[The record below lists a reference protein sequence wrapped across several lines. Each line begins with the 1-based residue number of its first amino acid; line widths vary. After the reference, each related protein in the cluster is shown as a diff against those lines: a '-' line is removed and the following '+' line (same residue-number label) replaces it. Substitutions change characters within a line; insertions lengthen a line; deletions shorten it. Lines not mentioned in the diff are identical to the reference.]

1 MYLVIA
7 ILIFSFLIFIH
18 EFGHFITAK
27 LFDVKVNEFSIFMGP
42 RLLHWG
48 KGETEY
54 SLRLLPVGGYC
65 AMEGED
71 GSSDDPRS
79 FTSKAPWKRAIILA
93 AGAFMNFLT
102 GFLILVILYTSAGGF
117 RTLEVTG
124 FLEGCPLQG
133 ENGLQVGDVITEI
146 DGDNLYIFS
155 DFQMLTDRAGQG
167 KMDVEV
173 KRDGKKLLLHDLDMT
188 KRPYEVD
195 GETMELYG
203 LTFSAI
209 EENGVIPVLKNAW
222 LTSIDFAR
230 MVKMGLLDLI
240 TGTVGVKDL
249 SGPVGIVDAVQETGS
264 SAETTS
270 AGVQNVIYFGA
281 FIAINLAFMNMLPI
295 PALDGGHI
303 FFLLVTW
310 AVEALTKKK
319 VDPKYEAYIHGAGL
333 VLLLALMLFVTFND
347 ILKLEAIQSFLA
359 KFSGG

>member
-7 ILIFSFLIFIH
+7 ILMFSFLIFIH

-27 LFDVKVNEFSIFMGP
+27 LFGVKVNEFAIFMGP

-54 SLRLLPVGGYC
+54 SLRLLPIGGFC

-79 FTSKAPWKRAIILA
+79 FTAKAPWKRCIILA

-102 GFLILVILYTSAGGF
+102 GFLILVVLYSSAAGF
-117 RTLEVTG
+117 RTLEITG
-124 FLEGCPLQG
+124 FVEGCPLEG
-133 ENGLQVGDVITEI
+133 ENGLQVGDVLEEV

-155 DFQMLTDRAGQG
+155 DFQMLTDRAGEG
-167 KMDVEV
+167 PMDLAVRRNGERIV
-173 KRDGKKLLLHDLDMT
+173 LEDVDMT
-188 KRPYEVD
+188 KRDYVVD
-195 GETMELYG
+195 GQTQHIYG
-203 LTFSAI
+203 LVLGGV
-209 EENGVIPVLKNAW
+209 EEKTIGSLLKNAW
-222 LTSIDFAR
+222 YTSIDFAR

-240 TGTVGVKDL
+240 SGRAGMEDM
-249 SGPVGIVDAVQETGS
+249 SGPVGIVDTIQETGQ

-270 AGVQNVIYFGA
+270 EGVMNVVYFGA

-303 FFLLVTW
+303 FLLLVTW
-310 AVEALTKKK
+310 LIETVTRRKI
-319 VDPKYEAYIHGAGL
+319 DPKYEAYIHAAGL
-333 VLLLALMLFVTFND
+333 VVLLGFMVLVTFND
-347 ILKLEAIQSFLA
+347 VARLIT
-359 KFSGG
+359 G

>member
-18 EFGHFITAK
+18 ELGHFVAAK

-54 SLRLLPVGGYC
+54 SLRLLPIGGFC

-79 FTSKAPWKRAIILA
+79 FTAKAPWKRCIILA

-102 GFLILVILYTSAGGF
+102 GFVIVMLLYVSATGF

-124 FLEGCPLQG
+124 FVEGCPLEGQ
-133 ENGLQVGDVITEI
+133 GLQVGDVIEEI

-155 DFQMLTDRAGQG
+155 DFSMLTERAGEG
-167 KMDVEV
+167 EMEV
-173 KRDGKKLLLHDLDMT
+173 KVRRGGETVPLTLDMT
-188 KRPYEVD
+188 KRDYTMD
-195 GETMELYG
+195 GQVQHIYG
-203 LTFSAI
+203 LQFQ
-209 EENGVIPVLKNAW
+209 GVEDKTPLTLLKNAW
-222 LTSIDFAR
+222 MTCVDFAR
-230 MVKMGLLDLI
+230 MVKMGLLDLL
-240 TGTVGVKDL
+240 TGRAGMQDM
-249 SGPVGIVDAVQETGS
+249 SGPVGIVDTIQETGS
-264 SAETTS
+264 SAAST
-270 AGVQNVIYFGA
+270 ADGIMNVVYFGA
-281 FIAINLAFMNMLPI
+281 FIAVNLAFMNMLPL

-310 AVEALTKKK
+310 IIESVTKKK
-319 VDPKYEAYIHGAGL
+319 VDPKYEAYIHAAGL
-333 VLLLALMLFVTFND
+333 VLLLGLMVLVTFND
-347 ILKLEAIQSFLA
+347 IVKLVT
-359 KFSGG
+359 G

>member
-7 ILIFSFLIFIH
+7 ILMFSFLIFIH

-27 LFDVKVNEFSIFMGP
+27 LFGVKVNEFAIFMGP

-54 SLRLLPVGGYC
+54 SLRLLPIGGFC

-79 FTSKAPWKRAIILA
+79 FTAKAPWKRCIILA

-102 GFLILVILYTSAGGF
+102 GFLILVVLYASATGF
-117 RTLEVTG
+117 RTLEITG
-124 FLEGCPLQG
+124 FVEGCPLEG
-133 ENGLQVGDVITEI
+133 ENGLQVGDVLEEV

-155 DFQMLTDRAGQG
+155 DFQMLTERAGEG
-167 KMDVEV
+167 PMDLTVRRNGERIV
-173 KRDGKKLLLHDLDMT
+173 LEDVDMT
-188 KRPYEVD
+188 KRDYVVD
-195 GETMELYG
+195 GETQHIYG
-203 LTFSAI
+203 LVLGGV
-209 EENGVIPVLKNAW
+209 EEKTIGSLLKNAW
-222 LTSIDFAR
+222 YTSIDFAR

-240 TGTVGVKDL
+240 SGQAGMEDM
-249 SGPVGIVDAVQETGS
+249 SGPVGIVDTIQETGQ

-270 AGVQNVIYFGA
+270 EGVMNVVYFGA

-303 FFLLVTW
+303 FLLLVTW
-310 AVEALTKKK
+310 LIETVTRRKI
-319 VDPKYEAYIHGAGL
+319 DPKYEAYIHAAGL
-333 VLLLALMLFVTFND
+333 VVLLGFMVLVTFND
-347 ILKLEAIQSFLA
+347 VVKLIT
-359 KFSGG
+359 G